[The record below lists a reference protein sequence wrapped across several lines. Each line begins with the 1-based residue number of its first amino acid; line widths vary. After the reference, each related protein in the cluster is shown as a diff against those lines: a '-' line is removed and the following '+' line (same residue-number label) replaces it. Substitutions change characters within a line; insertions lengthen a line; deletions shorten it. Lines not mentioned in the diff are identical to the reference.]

1 MHVSGVEIPGS
12 RRGDFLSQW
21 VEQEQGYCQNNSR
34 KVVWLFWKWR
44 YWPLRKVPLQKKR
57 WILQNKYS
65 SLCHFSFE
73 FLQNNSWWHSQN
85 IRVAALMMWL
95 MGYKYTSL
103 ASWAVA
109 CCILQWWDISSSL
122 INSCFTAKCERPSAP
137 GLVPQEALW
146 VSGQHADLGTE
157 CFLFACS
164 LKQLNF

>member
-1 MHVSGVEIPGS
+1 MDVWCPTSDVWFFSFLLSNSDAPLMHVSGVEIPGS

-85 IRVAALMMWL
+85 IRVAALMMWFKKCDRYGVQIHIPGQL
-95 MGYKYTSL
+95 SSGLLHFAVVGY
-103 ASWAVA
+103 
-109 CCILQWWDISSSL
+109 
-122 INSCFTAKCERPSAP
+122 
-137 GLVPQEALW
+137 
-146 VSGQHADLGTE
+146 
-157 CFLFACS
+157 
-164 LKQLNF
+164 